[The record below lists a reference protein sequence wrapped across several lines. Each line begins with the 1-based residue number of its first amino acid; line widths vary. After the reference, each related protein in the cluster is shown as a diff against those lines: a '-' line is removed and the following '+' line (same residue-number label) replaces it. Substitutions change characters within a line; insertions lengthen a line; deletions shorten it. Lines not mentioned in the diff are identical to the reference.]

1 VALELAR
8 IGDSP
13 HSGRYA
19 AAPVYI
25 AVGFTIVYMLRK
37 LNVGTTPGF
46 LGDNYGPFTQ
56 RLAAVFQVVGQIVFT
71 GVQIKAS
78 MVVLTALF
86 GMDPKIAA
94 ILVTAVF
101 AAYTMM
107 GGLWAVVWTDVFQYG
122 LLMGGLL
129 LATGLAYYY
138 VGGFEALST
147 HLPDSYFDPTS
158 EGLMTLGSYFRLVI
172 LAYSTDHAFLQRGL
186 AAKSPDEARFAYL
199 YTGLNY
205 IVFGGCVV
213 FIGMAAAV
221 LLPGLENQDD
231 ALPNLIK
238 KVFPSELRG
247 VFLTAILAVTMSTAS
262 SSLAA
267 ASAMLVQ
274 DLYEPIANRRHRRSQ
289 DEVVRDSRIATFVA
303 AISALIMAVQFPN
316 VVRDGIS
323 RGRVRECSALSTAGA
338 RAVLGQSQ
346 SKVRCAGNDRDC
358 RCRHALRGALVRQD
372 RRAARRYPLL
382 HHGPSSWLRHH
393 ACLDVCP
400 TRA

>member
-1 VALELAR
+1 
-8 IGDSP
+8 
-13 HSGRYA
+13 
-19 AAPVYI
+19 
-25 AVGFTIVYMLRK
+25 
-37 LNVGTTPGF
+37 
-46 LGDNYGPFTQ
+46 
-56 RLAAVFQVVGQIVFT
+56 
-71 GVQIKAS
+71 
-78 MVVLTALF
+78 
-86 GMDPKIAA
+86 
-94 ILVTAVF
+94 
-101 AAYTMM
+101 MM

-338 RAVLGQSQ
+338 RAVLRQSQ